1 MKYIPINALLARSR
15 VKNSTIGHKVNG
27 GVYPL
32 LTSYKEDFNYENI
45 KESVDKWDRYSCNVN
60 HNIEKMLELYQL
72 VQDNG
77 SIRQIDAINN
87 RIIANLET
95 VQDLNEAKYRI
106 KHLKNAEPLI
116 EALDDITEC
125 DKVIDNH
132 KDLCTRFGI
141 DEYVQMNAKPE
152 EESYCIHELCNFIN
166 TYNIGLNTKYRRA
179 IDECI
184 YAFAKNGVKYP
195 VESIVED
202 VTTYFLMLEMDEN
215 DTDVTILQ
223 LMKDAIDQDKFVSIT
238 DKKFLQKCDE
248 IIHPNDTTIEE
259 SEWLQPRETAINT
272 INQILVNEGDD
283 SVEKAITAFKLAPV
297 KNESLFKKLTQRL
310 FNVKREEDI
319 IDATYNWL
327 SLSFWFFI
335 VVGTLAISC
344 FLALCAFVVSIIIE
358 KHVEY
363 TTAKKILTRYH
374 NARAKA
380 AMKLEK
386 TKDPQKKKR
395 LEEYIK
401 GLDMSIEKLEEH
413 FDNIRDKD
421 GKYASELRPSNYNGS
436 SKSNDGDNDFNF
448 GLECA
453 FFGTEGIHEASLLMD
468 AIGII
473 PHLSD
478 EAKAFFENS
487 ESYIKLPLNDINYI
501 TNIAQSYNI
510 FDESAMIEA
519 MRNAAWECRKKPTID
534 NYTRIAQLNQSISE
548 LALNMQSQSKY
559 IDDIS
564 VNEIVYDLCEA
575 CDTIN
580 HINQSVH
587 AINEL
592 GLTSHI
598 KLALDKAIDT
608 AKDIDAKSQ
617 IAARTVDG
625 AARLISKKIEDS
637 LTLENREAVIRG
649 EILPSLS
656 KCIKLALVIG
666 GAWLVNPVI
675 AIIIMVVRF
684 ALSARIRKKEKQLV
698 LNELDV
704 ELQMVDKYIQQAEEK
719 RDMKKL
725 RELLLLKKKLQS
737 QYARLRYNIKIEW
750 QDKDIKELRGNDKE

>member
-15 VKNSTIGHKVNG
+15 VKNSSIGHKING

-45 KESVDKWDRYSCNVN
+45 KESVDKWDKYSRNVN
-60 HNIEKMLELYQL
+60 RNVEKMLELHQL
-72 VQDNG
+72 VQENG
-77 SIRQIDAINN
+77 SIQQIEAINN

-95 VQDLNEAKYRI
+95 VQDLSEAKYRI
-106 KHLKNAEPLI
+106 KHLKNAEPLL

-132 KDLCTRFGI
+132 KALCTRFGI
-141 DEYVQMNAKPE
+141 DEYVQMNVRPE
-152 EESYCIHELCNFIN
+152 EENYCIHELCSLID
-166 TYNIGLNTKYRRA
+166 TYNVGLNTKYRRA

-184 YAFAKNGVKYP
+184 YAFAKNGIKYP
-195 VESIVED
+195 VDSIVED
-202 VTTYFLMLEMDEN
+202 VSTYFLMLEMDEN

-223 LMKDAIDQDKFVSIT
+223 LMKNAFEKDKFVTIA
-238 DKKFLQKCDE
+238 DKKFFQKCDE
-248 IIHPNDTTIEE
+248 ILHPNDTTIEE
-259 SEWLQPRETAINT
+259 SEWLEPRERAIDT
-272 INQILVNEGDD
+272 INQFFINESSDT
-283 SVEKAITAFKLAPV
+283 EKAITAFKLAPV
-297 KNESLFKKLTQRL
+297 KDESMFKKLTQRM

-319 IDATYNWL
+319 LDATSNWL
-327 SLSFWFFI
+327 SLAFWFFI
-335 VVGTLAISC
+335 IVGIVAVSC
-344 FLALCAFVVSIIIE
+344 FIAICALVVAIIIA
-358 KHVEY
+358 KHLEY
-363 TTAKKILTRYH
+363 RTAKKVLARYH

-395 LEEYIK
+395 LEEFIK
-401 GLDMSIEKLEEH
+401 GLDMSIEKLEDH
-413 FDNIRDKD
+413 FDRIRDKD
-421 GKYASELRPSNYNGS
+421 GKSAMELRPSKYNGS
-436 SKSNDGDNDFNF
+436 KSDEDDFDF

-453 FFGTEGIHEASLLMD
+453 FFGVEGIHEAALLMD
-468 AIGII
+468 AMGII
-473 PHLSD
+473 PQLSD

-487 ESYIKLPLNDINYI
+487 ESYTKLPLGDINYI
-501 TNIAQSYNI
+501 TNVAQSYKI
-510 FDESAMIEA
+510 FDESAMIDA
-519 MRNAAWECRKKPTID
+519 MKDATWECRKKPTIE

-548 LALNMQSQSKY
+548 LALNMQSQTKY
-559 IDDIS
+559 AEDIS
-564 VNEIVYDLCEA
+564 VNEAVHDLCEA

-592 GLTSHI
+592 GITSHI

-608 AKDIDAKSQ
+608 AKGIDVKAQ
-617 IAARTVDG
+617 MAARTIDG

-637 LTLENREAVIRG
+637 MTLENREAVIRG

-656 KCIKLALVIG
+656 KCIKLALVVG
-666 GAWLVNPVI
+666 GAWLINPVI
-675 AIIIMVVRF
+675 AIIIMVGKF
-684 ALSARIRKKEKQLV
+684 ALSSRIRKKEKQLV

-719 RDMKKL
+719 KDMKKL

-750 QDKDIKELRGNDKE
+750 QDKDIKELRGDDSKE

>member
-15 VKNSTIGHKVNG
+15 VKNSTMGHKVNG

-45 KESVDKWDRYSCNVN
+45 KESVDKWDKYSHNVN
-60 HNIEKMLELYQL
+60 RNVEKMLELYQL
-72 VQDNG
+72 VQDNS
-77 SIRQIDAINN
+77 SIQQIEAINN

-95 VQDLNEAKYRI
+95 VQDLTEAKYRI
-106 KHLKNAEPLI
+106 KHLKNAEPLM

-132 KDLCTRFGI
+132 KALCTRFGI
-141 DEYVQMNAKPE
+141 DEYVQMNVKPE
-152 EESYCIHELCNFIN
+152 EESYCIHELCSFID

-179 IDECI
+179 VDECI
-184 YAFAKNGVKYP
+184 YAFAKNGIKYP
-195 VESIVED
+195 VDSIVED
-202 VTTYFLMLEMDEN
+202 VSTYFLMLEMDEN
-215 DTDVTILQ
+215 DTEVTILQ
-223 LMKDAIDQDKFVSIT
+223 LMKDAIEKDKFVTIA
-238 DKKFLQKCDE
+238 DKKFFKKCDE
-248 IIHPNDTTIEE
+248 ILHPNDTTIEE
-259 SEWLQPRETAINT
+259 SEWLETRERMLNAIS
-272 INQILVNEGDD
+272 QIFVNEAD
-283 SVEKAITAFKLAPV
+283 STEKAITAFKLAPV
-297 KNESLFKKLTQRL
+297 KDESLFKKLTQRI

-319 IDATYNWL
+319 IDATSNWL
-327 SLSFWFFI
+327 SLAFWFFI
-335 VVGTLAISC
+335 IVGVVAISC
-344 FLALCAFVVSIIIE
+344 FLALCAMVVTIIIA

-363 TTAKKILTRYH
+363 TSAKKILTRYH

-401 GLDMSIEKLEEH
+401 GLDMSIEKLEDH
-413 FDNIRDKD
+413 FDRIRDKE
-421 GKYASELRPSNYNGS
+421 GKSASELRPEKYNGS
-436 SKSNDGDNDFNF
+436 KKSDDDDFSF
-448 GLECA
+448 GLECS
-453 FFGTEGIHEASLLMD
+453 FFGIEGIHEAAILMD
-468 AIGII
+468 AIGTI
-473 PHLSD
+473 PQLSD

-487 ESYIKLPLNDINYI
+487 DSYIKLPLSDINYI
-501 TNIAQSYNI
+501 TNVAQSYKI

-519 MRNAAWECRKKPTID
+519 MKDATWECRQKPTIE

-548 LALNMQSQSKY
+548 LTLNMQSQTKY
-559 IDDIS
+559 TEDIS
-564 VNEIVYDLCEA
+564 VNETVRDLCEA

-592 GLTSHI
+592 GITSHI

-608 AKDIDAKSQ
+608 AKGIDVKAQ
-617 IAARTVDG
+617 MAARTIDG

-656 KCIKLALVIG
+656 KCIKLALVVG

-675 AIIIMVVRF
+675 AIIIMVARF

-719 RDMKKL
+719 KDMKKL

-750 QDKDIKELRGNDKE
+750 QDKDIKELRGDSKE

>member
-1 MKYIPINALLARSR
+1 M
-15 VKNSTIGHKVNG
+15 
-27 GVYPL
+27 

-45 KESVDKWDRYSCNVN
+45 KESVDKWDRYSCNAN
-60 HNIEKMLELYQL
+60 QNIEKMLELYQM

-95 VQDLNEAKYRI
+95 VQDLSEAKYRI
-106 KHLKNAEPLI
+106 KHLKNVEPLI

-184 YAFAKNGVKYP
+184 YAFAKNGIKYP

-202 VTTYFLMLEMDEN
+202 VTTYFLMLEMNEN
-215 DTDVTILQ
+215 DTDITILQ
-223 LMKDAIDQDKFVSIT
+223 LMKDAIDQDKFISII

-248 IIHPNDTTIEE
+248 LLHPNDTTIEE
-259 SEWLQPRETAINT
+259 SEWLQPRGTTINN
-272 INQILVNEGDD
+272 INQILVNEGD
-283 SVEKAITAFKLAPV
+283 SIEKAITAFKLAPV

-319 IDATYNWL
+319 IDTTYNWL

-344 FLALCAFVVSIIIE
+344 FLALCTFVVSIIIE

-413 FDNIRDKD
+413 FDKIHDKD

-436 SKSNDGDNDFNF
+436 KKSNDDDDDDFSF
-448 GLECA
+448 GLECS

-473 PHLSD
+473 PQLSD
-478 EAKAFFENS
+478 EAKAFFENY
-487 ESYIKLPLNDINYI
+487 ESYIKLPLSDINYI
-501 TNIAQSYNI
+501 TSIAQSYNI
-510 FDESAMIEA
+510 FDESAMIKA
-519 MRNAAWECRKKPTID
+519 MRDATWECRRKPTIE
-534 NYTRIAQLNQSISE
+534 NYTRIAQLNLSVSE
-548 LALNMQSQSKY
+548 LALNRQTKSKY
-559 IDDIS
+559 TDDIS
-564 VNEIVYDLCEA
+564 VNETVYELCEA

-598 KLALDKAIDT
+598 KLALDKAIDA
-608 AKDIDAKSQ
+608 AKDIDAKAQ

-637 LTLENREAVIRG
+637 MTLENREAVIRG

-675 AIIIMVVRF
+675 AIIIMVVKF
-684 ALSARIRKKEKQLV
+684 AMSTRIRKKEKQLV

-725 RELLLLKKKLQS
+725 REYLLLKKKLQS

-750 QDKDIKELRGNDKE
+750 QDKDIKELRGHDDKE